1 MKLQPNI
8 LYKSQLKEVKID
20 DLPREVCLELL
31 GNGRQAGVILE
42 PVIALKFDGVTTA
55 PRQGD
60 NPDLICVK
68 LGKIQCKT
76 WRHVIE
82 EFFKQGPRKG
92 LSKWEAKSVFTTK
105 SGLWDSLTRRKA
117 LGEDVDKTIR
127 EYFDKYDYFMYIDIE
142 QFNVD
147 FSYSFIV
154 LDTKYVK
161 SVAVDGYIA
170 PKDIISQIKGEMYV

>member
-1 MKLQPNI
+1 MKLRPNV
-8 LYKSQLKEVKID
+8 LYRSKLKTVVID

-31 GNGRQAGVILE
+31 GNGREAGVFLE
-42 PVIALKFDGVTTA
+42 PVIARKFEGVTTA
-55 PRQGD
+55 PRQGE

-76 WRHVIE
+76 WRHLVE
-82 EFFKQGPRKG
+82 EVFKSGPRKG
-92 LSKWEAKSVFTTK
+92 LSKWKAKSIFTTK
-105 SGLWDSLTRRKA
+105 SGLWDSMKRRKA

-127 EYFDKYDYFMYIDIE
+127 EYFDKYDCFMYIDIE
-142 QFNVD
+142 QFGVD

-170 PKDIISQIKGEMYV
+170 PEDIISQIREEMYV